1 MHFVLKEESEASLIC
16 SWFEGKTKTNN
27 DKLKLIS
34 AFAEDI
40 YLENKS
46 TEVSL
51 NYILGSCDKQILQL
65 N

>member
-16 SWFEGKTKTNN
+16 SWFEGETKTNN

-51 NYILGSCDKQILQL
+51 N
-65 N
+65 